1 MFEAIEN
8 GDLAALKQLIDAGAD
23 LTLRDALGATPLLL
37 AIENHRLE
45 ALDLLLERGA
55 DADDQDGFGV
65 PALTRAY
72 KAGSLELAR
81 RLLDAGASAAPR
93 CKVEHRPLRAL
104 IEMFPEAGG
113 GGGEDDEEETEPFDA
128 ERALAMVWKLLV
140 KGAKVNDPNL
150 LSAAVAADEPELIR
164 LLVDSGADWRQPG
177 ETGDS
182 LIAWA
187 VSCGALEVVDLLL
200 EWGADPTSG
209 DEDEDEDDE
218 STGEDF
224 DDEAWDDEEE
234 DEFDDEDEFD
244 EMLDSRF

>member
-8 GDLAALKQLIDAGAD
+8 GDLAAL
-23 LTLRDALGATPLLL
+23 
-37 AIENHRLE
+37 
-45 ALDLLLERGA
+45 DLLLERGA
-55 DADDQDGFGV
+55 DPDDPDDFGV
-65 PALTRAY
+65 PALARAFEA
-72 KAGSLELAR
+72 KSLDLAR

-93 CKVEHRPLRAL
+93 CKVQHRPLRAL
-104 IEMFPEAGG
+104 VEMFPKLEAE
-113 GGGEDDEEETEPFDA
+113 EDGEPFDA
-128 ERALAMVWKLLV
+128 ERALAMVWELLV

-150 LSAAVAADEPELIR
+150 LSTAVMADEPELIR
-164 LLVDSGADWRQPG
+164 LLVDSGADWRQPT

-187 VSCGALEVVDLLL
+187 TSCGALKVFDLLL
-200 EWGADPTSG
+200 EWGTEPTSG
-209 DEDEDEDDE
+209 DNDEDEDEDEDDGE
-218 STGEDF
+218 DDRSTGEDFDDEDF